1 MVSYP
6 SGLAAKHVSTRTAR
20 TLNAIDPVGRAG
32 GHLHTVPWLVSEE
45 SPYVTGVTLP
55 VDAGSL
61 IKQPLSQLCKE
72 E

>member
-1 MVSYP
+1 M
-6 SGLAAKHVSTRTAR
+6 AEKDRTRER
-20 TLNAIDPVGRAG
+20 LGERFQTLNALSILWAEPVDIST
-32 GHLHTVPWLVSEE
+32 LCPWLVSEE